1 MNIGFDVISDLN
13 LDAEDHFN
21 WEGKATSLYLII
33 AGNISNELRIIHQ
46 TLLHLSKYYQGIFYM
61 SGGSEYDSMHFVK
74 HRTQEI
80 ARLCKSVN
88 NVAYLHRHVVIING
102 VALVGCNGWYGNK
115 IELSDDL
122 ETLHLVAQ
130 NIEEVTY
137 LANSIEKLQLHLDV
151 KKVVVITHSV
161 PGQGLFFGEE
171 PSNISEFM
179 PPQQALLSD
188 TEHKVTCWV
197 YGSYDKNVDTTID
210 KITYIN
216 NSAFNTDP
224 YWPKRLNVEI

>member
-46 TLLHLSKYYQGIFYM
+46 TLLHLSKYYQGIFYV
-61 SGGSEYDSMHFVK
+61 SGGSEYDSMHLVK
-74 HRTQEI
+74 HRHHEL
-80 ARLCKSVN
+80 ARLFNSVN
-88 NVAYLHRHVVIING
+88 NVAYLYRHVVIING

-115 IELSDDL
+115 IELNDDL
-122 ETLHLVAQ
+122 ETLHLAAQ
-130 NIEEVTY
+130 NVEEVTY

-171 PSNISEFM
+171 PANISEYI
-179 PPQQALLSD
+179 PPQQALISD
-188 TEHKVTCWV
+188 TEHKVTHWV

>member
-46 TLLHLSKYYQGIFYM
+46 TLLHLSKYYQGIFYI
-61 SGGSEYDSMHFVK
+61 SGGSEYESMHFVK
-74 HRTQEI
+74 NRNNEL
-80 ARLCKSVN
+80 ARLCKSIT
-88 NVAYLHRHVVIING
+88 NVAFLHRHVVVING
-102 VALVGCNGWYGNK
+102 IALVGCNGWYGNK

-122 ETLHLVAQ
+122 EKLHLTAQ

-137 LANSIEKLQLHLDV
+137 LSNSIEKLQLHLDV
-151 KKVVVITHSV
+151 KKIVVITHSV
-161 PGQGLFFGEE
+161 PGEKLFFGEE
-171 PSNISEFM
+171 PGNISEYS

-188 TEHKVTCWV
+188 SESKVTHWV
-197 YGSYDKNVDTTID
+197 YGSYDKTVDTTID

-224 YWPKRLNVEI
+224 YWPKRMNVEI